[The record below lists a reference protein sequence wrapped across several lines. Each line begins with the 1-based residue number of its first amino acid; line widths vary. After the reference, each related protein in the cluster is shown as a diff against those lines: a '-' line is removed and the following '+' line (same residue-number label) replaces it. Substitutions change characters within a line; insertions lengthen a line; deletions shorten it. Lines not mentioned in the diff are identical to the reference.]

1 MSVYDVP
8 YIANYAYA
16 RRLWQQT
23 EPWKK
28 SRQPHA
34 RPLAARRHKGMTIRS
49 DDEPDSPV
57 YCRLYNTDCVT
68 FYADGKV
75 DIRGY
80 PSQLTA
86 LVIRQIFGRRVIPL
100 RMCDAY
106 CIEGAHIVSG
116 PDITARTVEDPANY
130 VEVLGKADPFKFYS
144 LDRKKVNALFKDLRW
159 REFQTWAPTAFD
171 LLVDDTDDRARLYA
185 AAEEA
190 FPEIFAEPRFDP
202 IWLGFSTISASG
214 WVAAIRKG
222 IIRKNIATLRDV
234 EELPYCEDE
243 QEYRRKLRAHL
254 KAT

>member
-23 EPWKK
+23 KPWEK
-28 SRQPHA
+28 SCQPHV

-80 PSQLTA
+80 PSQLTV
-86 LVIRQIFGRRVIPL
+86 LFIRQIFGRRVSPL

-130 VEVLGKADPFKFYS
+130 VEVLGKADPFKFYA
-144 LDRKKVNALFKDLRW
+144 LDRKKVNAWLKSLRW
-159 REFQTWAPTAFD
+159 QEFRTWALAAYDILDGRTG
-171 LLVDDTDDRARLYA
+171 RKQLYA

-190 FPEIFAEPRFDP
+190 FPEVCAELARSP
-202 IWLGFSTISASG
+202 IWRRDDASAAE
-214 WVAAIRKG
+214 WVADVRRAIVRYNRYK
-222 IIRKNIATLRDV
+222 LRTM
-234 EELPYCEDE
+234 EQLLYCKDE
-243 QEYRRKLRAHL
+243 KEYRRKVRATE
-254 KAT
+254 KVN

>member
-23 EPWKK
+23 KSWKN
-28 SRQPHA
+28 STDTHV

-49 DDEPDSPV
+49 DDEPGSPV

-80 PSQLTA
+80 PSKLTA
-86 LVIRQIFGRRVIPL
+86 LFIRQIFERRVSPL

-106 CIEGAHIVSG
+106 CIEDAHVVSG
-116 PDITARTVEDPANY
+116 PDITVQIVEDPADC
-130 VEVLGKADPFKFYS
+130 VKVLEAEPFQFYF
-144 LDRKKVNALFKDLRW
+144 LDRKKVNAWLKSLRCQ
-159 REFQTWAPTAFD
+159 EFRTWALAAYDILDGRTG
-171 LLVDDTDDRARLYA
+171 RKQLYA

-190 FPEIFAEPRFDP
+190 FPEVCAELARSP
-202 IWLGFSTISASG
+202 IWATDDASAAE
-214 WVAAIRKG
+214 WVSDIRRAIVRYN
-222 IIRKNIATLRDV
+222 RHNLRGM
-234 EELPYCEDE
+234 EQLPYCKDE
-243 QEYRRKLRAHL
+243 KEYRRKVRATE
-254 KAT
+254 KVN